1 MNAKETI
8 QKYLDERAKTD
19 ELFAKS
25 YSKAEKNI
33 DECLRYII
41 TEARRRAD
49 GETTCMSDDEVFSL
63 AVHYYDEDHI
73 EVDQKVDAS
82 KVKVVNA
89 AAEIELTDEEKAQA
103 RERAIRA
110 YQEKCIEE
118 EKAKAAA
125 RAKAKKKAKEE
136 AKTTYRQTSF
146 FDMMP

>member
-1 MNAKETI
+1 MDAKETI

-25 YSKAEKNI
+25 YSKPEKNI
-33 DECLRYII
+33 DECLKYII
-41 TEARRRAD
+41 SEVRKKAD
-49 GETTCMSDDEVFSL
+49 GEAACMTDDEVFSL
-63 AVHYYDEDHI
+63 TVHYYDEDNI
-73 EVDQKVDAS
+73 VVGPKVDAS
-82 KVKVVNA
+82 KVKIVNA

-103 RERAIRA
+103 KERAIRS

-125 RAKAKKKAKEE
+125 RAEEKKKAKKE
-136 AKTTYRQTSF
+136 AKEAYRQTSF